1 MLKPLGALLISDE
14 VAVPLWNSLA
24 VDSGL
29 VTIVFP
35 LSIGP
40 AALGGRELW
49 FMLPISAGSVAI
61 QSTLV
66 EYRFGTLDKA
76 VAVAVAVVEVV
87 RFAAITG
94 VTVDAL
100 ADAIAEK
107 AGVVA
112 FVEVVEVVE
121 AVDFD

>member
-1 MLKPLGALLISDE
+1 MPFDPIFDPIFDAALNAALLKPLCALLVSDE
-14 VAVPLWNSLA
+14 AAAPLWYSFED
-24 VDSGL
+24 DSGL
-29 VTIVFP
+29 VTMVFP

-66 EYRFGTLDKA
+66 EYHFDTLDKA

-87 RFAAITG
+87 
-94 VTVDAL
+94 
-100 ADAIAEK
+100 
-107 AGVVA
+107 
-112 FVEVVEVVE
+112 
-121 AVDFD
+121 

>member
-40 AALGGRELW
+40 AALGSRELW
-49 FMLPISAGSVAI
+49 FMLPISARSVAI

-66 EYRFGTLDKA
+66 EYRFGTLDK
-76 VAVAVAVVEVV
+76 AVAVVEVV

-100 ADAIAEK
+100 ADAIAEE

-112 FVEVVEVVE
+112 FVEVVA

>member
-49 FMLPISAGSVAI
+49 FMLPISARSVAI

-66 EYRFGTLDKA
+66 EYRFGTLDK
-76 VAVAVAVVEVV
+76 AVAVVEVV

-100 ADAIAEK
+100 ADAIAEE

-112 FVEVVEVVE
+112 FVEVVE

>member
-49 FMLPISAGSVAI
+49 FMLPISARSVAI

-66 EYRFGTLDKA
+66 EYRFGTLDK
-76 VAVAVAVVEVV
+76 AVAVAVVEVV

-100 ADAIAEK
+100 ADAIAEE

-112 FVEVVEVVE
+112 FVEVVE